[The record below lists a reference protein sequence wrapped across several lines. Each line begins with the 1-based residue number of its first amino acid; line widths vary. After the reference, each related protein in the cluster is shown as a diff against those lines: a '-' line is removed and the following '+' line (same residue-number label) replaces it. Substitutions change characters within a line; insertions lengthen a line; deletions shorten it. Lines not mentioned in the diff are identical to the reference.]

1 MLSASLKNGS
11 APLSDP
17 HVRCTGTIT
26 AVPGAPKTTDLITD
40 GENGSGGTFHVH
52 TSRQP
57 FGATMEPPS
66 FDSGIP
72 VLRDPVGRIKITPSS
87 GRTHHVTLDS
97 LVPGNPFHFTIMV
110 VDPGGNWDV
119 LTSSFA
125 TLGRRVTV
133 QFPQM
138 RILNDGDP
146 SSVGG
151 GEF

>member
-1 MLSASLKNGS
+1 M
-11 APLSDP
+11 
-17 HVRCTGTIT
+17 
-26 AVPGAPKTTDLITD
+26 
-40 GENGSGGTFHVH
+40 
-52 TSRQP
+52 
-57 FGATMEPPS
+57 
-66 FDSGIP
+66 
-72 VLRDPVGRIKITPSS
+72 
-87 GRTHHVTLDS
+87 
-97 LVPGNPFHFTIMV
+97 PGNAFHFTIMV

-146 SSVGG
+146 SSVGE